1 MRFLRLAS
9 VSTVRKPFHHIY
21 SKLIG
26 EIKSIFLIVLSFCF
40 FDIQLGKGMSKRLA
54 MHLRTHFKRLLP
66 RAGVARLKND
76 SDEIVDAA
84 VQSANGNQSWLPVR
98 VVRFSIANTTI
109 GQLRFVDTVFTSMF
123 EWKYC
128 FHVYISNSMN
138 LGKPISTVSESFILI
153 YIWLSLESWN

>member
-1 MRFLRLAS
+1 MAS

-40 FDIQLGKGMSKRLA
+40 FGIQLGKGMSKRLA

-84 VQSANGNQSWLPVR
+84 VQSANGNQS
-98 VVRFSIANTTI
+98 
-109 GQLRFVDTVFTSMF
+109 
-123 EWKYC
+123 
-128 FHVYISNSMN
+128 
-138 LGKPISTVSESFILI
+138 
-153 YIWLSLESWN
+153 